1 MGQKEVERYRPSWI
15 RLLVGRGGVRKER
28 SYADSFSDSLAF
40 LYLITHVDS
49 KVAADWLLVNI
60 DGLPTWWSG

>member
-1 MGQKEVERYRPSWI
+1 MEGYRPSWI

-28 SYADSFSDSLAF
+28 RNADSFSDYLAF

-49 KVAADWLLVNI
+49 KVAA
-60 DGLPTWWSG
+60 G